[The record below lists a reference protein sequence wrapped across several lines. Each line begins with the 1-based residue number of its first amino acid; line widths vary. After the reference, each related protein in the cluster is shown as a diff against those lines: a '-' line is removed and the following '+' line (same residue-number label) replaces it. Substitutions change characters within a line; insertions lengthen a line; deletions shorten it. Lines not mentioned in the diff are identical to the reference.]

1 MKIYAISSDISFI
14 KMQNNVNQT
23 AESRKEV
30 DLDGIL
36 SVREIKLLRNLPR
49 PMDSKELEE
58 FSEYFKLWK
67 LMKKWKS
74 KYSTYEKAKK
84 AWEKTII
91 SREEVALVQR
101 FVFNEDIKAGTTTI
115 YKISGIL
122 TKELWEIIQEGGVKK
137 RRPKLQGNVNQMA
150 ESRKEIDL
158 DGILSM
164 RELKLL
170 CKQPRKMTSKEL
182 IQFLEYFDLWKVM
195 EERKSKY
202 PTYELA
208 KDARIRRKI
217 SHEDVALVQRFF
229 FDEEVT
235 PRNASIYINGILTK
249 DLWELIKGR
258 DENIAR
264 MLNEALKVFRK
275 EQEKESEEK

>member
-1 MKIYAISSDISFI
+1 
-14 KMQNNVNQT
+14 
-23 AESRKEV
+23 
-30 DLDGIL
+30 
-36 SVREIKLLRNLPR
+36 
-49 PMDSKELEE
+49 
-58 FSEYFKLWK
+58 
-67 LMKKWKS
+67 MKKWKS

-182 IQFLEYFDLWKVM
+182 IQFLEYFDL
-195 EERKSKY
+195 
-202 PTYELA
+202 
-208 KDARIRRKI
+208 
-217 SHEDVALVQRFF
+217 
-229 FDEEVT
+229 
-235 PRNASIYINGILTK
+235 
-249 DLWELIKGR
+249 
-258 DENIAR
+258 
-264 MLNEALKVFRK
+264 
-275 EQEKESEEK
+275 

>member
-1 MKIYAISSDISFI
+1 
-14 KMQNNVNQT
+14 
-23 AESRKEV
+23 
-30 DLDGIL
+30 
-36 SVREIKLLRNLPR
+36 
-49 PMDSKELEE
+49 
-58 FSEYFKLWK
+58 
-67 LMKKWKS
+67 
-74 KYSTYEKAKK
+74 
-84 AWEKTII
+84 
-91 SREEVALVQR
+91 
-101 FVFNEDIKAGTTTI
+101 
-115 YKISGIL
+115 
-122 TKELWEIIQEGGVKK
+122 
-137 RRPKLQGNVNQMA
+137 
-150 ESRKEIDL
+150 
-158 DGILSM
+158 
-164 RELKLL
+164 
-170 CKQPRKMTSKEL
+170 
-182 IQFLEYFDLWKVM
+182 M